1 MIGGTGERQTLRI
14 VAKYGDPCNLIGS
27 AETIKRKLCIL
38 KEHCKSVGTDCD
50 SILRTKLGGV
60 VRRQRI
66 VKEKRNRL

>member
-1 MIGGTGERQTLRI
+1 
-14 VAKYGDPCNLIGS
+14 
-27 AETIKRKLCIL
+27 L